1 VSTASSLLVCR
12 LRRRRMMFLQLL
24 PQPPRLLRLSLRAQW
39 RRLTKRFH
47 VTIFSSFKSFSLF
60 SFLACNF
67 FLSFLFNPVGGE
79 IVGFGVMNLR
89 YRFLFFLPMLQHL
102 LLNVC
107 LNVLKL
113 GKLKLSLVNAR
124 RGLRSR
130 FPSKVYESCEILAT
144 VNCSKQVFD

>member
-1 VSTASSLLVCR
+1 
-12 LRRRRMMFLQLL
+12 MFLQLL
-24 PQPPRLLRLSLRAQW
+24 PQLLRLLRLPLRAQW

-47 VTIFSSFKSFSLF
+47 VAIFSSFKSFSLF

-67 FLSFLFNPVGGE
+67 FFLFLFNPVGGE

-89 YRFLFFLPMLQHL
+89 YRFLFSSNAQRLPWD
-102 LLNVC
+102 VY

-113 GKLKLSLVNAR
+113 GKLKLALVNAR

-130 FPSKVYESCEILAT
+130 FPSKVCESCEILAT
-144 VNCSKQVFD
+144 ELL